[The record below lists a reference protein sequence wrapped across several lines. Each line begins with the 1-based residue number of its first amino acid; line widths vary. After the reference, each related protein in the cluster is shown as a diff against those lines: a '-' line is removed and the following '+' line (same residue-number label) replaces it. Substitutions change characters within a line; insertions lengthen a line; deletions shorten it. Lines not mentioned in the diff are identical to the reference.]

1 MKKVATG
8 AILCVVFVII
18 YFLQLNFFNWFTIA
32 GVKPN
37 LFVILALF
45 TGLYTG
51 RKIGRNNGNCIWT
64 FNRYIRE

>member
-37 LFVILALF
+37 LFIVLILF
-45 TGLYTG
+45 IGLYSG
-51 RKIGRNNGNCIWT
+51 SKMGAGFGVAFGLLIDIL
-64 FNRYIRE
+64 